1 MIAIAPSFPD
11 RYADALDGPR
21 LSPAEV
27 DALLALA
34 RTVAHATERRF
45 APLSTYLA
53 GRYVVGQ
60 LAAGVPLE
68 QALDEAVAA
77 GERAARESS
86 PPAV

>member
-11 RYADALDGPR
+11 RYADALGGPR

-27 DALLALA
+27 DALLGLA

-53 GRYVVGQ
+53 GRYVVER

-68 QALDEAVAA
+68 QALAEAVAA
-77 GERAARESS
+77 AERSARER
-86 PPAV
+86 PPSAG